1 MQKINFLKIGS
12 DYAYSSSENLCDTM
26 ERPECDESCPQ
37 YDEYDETCG
46 GPKTST
52 FSRKFEQRII
62 GGATYAGGSTPW
74 LVALDWSKDEVDL
87 GEYVI

>member
-1 MQKINFLKIGS
+1 M
-12 DYAYSSSENLCDTM
+12 D
-26 ERPECDESCPQ
+26 RPECDESCPQ

-87 GEYVI
+87 GEYVIFLIKSL